1 VRGKLHVYAHYIGM
15 CVSSNQPSRIM
26 THDMLTHRSPEE
38 AARAWDAAAVLH
50 FRHTVDVK
58 MLNFPDEYKPN
69 DLTRYVCVVMRH
81 RRCGT

>member
-1 VRGKLHVYAHYIGM
+1 
-15 CVSSNQPSRIM
+15 M

-58 MLNFPDEYKPN
+58 MLNFPDEYPAKPPRVQLSP
-69 DLTRYVCVVMRH
+69 DLVA
-81 RRCGT
+81 